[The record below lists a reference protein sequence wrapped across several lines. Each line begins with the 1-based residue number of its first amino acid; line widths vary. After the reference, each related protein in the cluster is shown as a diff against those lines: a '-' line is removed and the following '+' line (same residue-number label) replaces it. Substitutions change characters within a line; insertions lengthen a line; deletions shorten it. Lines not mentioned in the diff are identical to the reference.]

1 MSQRPRASRPTR
13 QAVRASLMPFF
24 RQSSL
29 MPISTL
35 LTHVGPFSPLPLMSG
50 WSGAEVTSASAPA
63 CDWPAPAASVA
74 SLNLDSGMSL
84 SNRPDIDGGCYRRNG
99 SIVCMTLLLS
109 KCNNL

>member
-1 MSQRPRASRPTR
+1 MSQRPRANRPTR

-35 LTHVGPFSPLPLMSG
+35 LTHVGLFSSLPLVSG
-50 WSGAEVTSASAPA
+50 WSGAEVTSAPSAHA
-63 CDWPAPAASVA
+63 CDWSAPVASAA

-84 SNRPDIDGGCYRRNG
+84 SNRGAQVQRHLPKVQRHQSRG
-99 SIVCMTLLLS
+99 
-109 KCNNL
+109 